1 MSFVFLVN
9 APMPVMAA
17 VVARTGSSRLPM
29 KVLARVAGKPLVEHL
44 IDRVKL
50 AARCDGVVLCT
61 TDLPAD
67 DPLEALAARC
77 GISCFRDDPEDVPA
91 RLLAAARC
99 ARADFVLIVE
109 ADEVFTDPET
119 IDQMADAARAGHAD
133 YIQVSGL
140 PIGSWV
146 TGVRTTALER
156 VCAMKPAGA
165 SDAWGRYLTHTGLFE
180 GAIVRPDPP
189 VPAFDP
195 DLRLTLDYPEDL
207 ALATTVF
214 ERLRVRGEPVRIRT
228 VLELFQREPDLVNVN
243 KHLNAVYWSRYE
255 SRAAATAIDRPS

>member
-1 MSFVFLVN
+1 
-9 APMPVMAA
+9 MPVMAA

-29 KVLARVAGKPLVEHL
+29 KVLERVAGKPLVEHL
-44 IDRVKL
+44 VDRVKL

-77 GISCFRDDPEDVPA
+77 GISCFRGDPEDVPA
-91 RLLAAARC
+91 RLLAAARW
-99 ARADFVLIVE
+99 ARADFVIIVE
-109 ADEVFTDPET
+109 ADEVFTDPDT
-119 IDQMADAARAGHAD
+119 IDQMADTARAGRAD
-133 YIQVSGL
+133 YIRVSGL

-165 SDAWGRYLTHTGLFE
+165 SDAWGRYLTHTGRFQ
-180 GAIVRPDPP
+180 GDTVHPDPP

-214 ERLRVRGEPVRIRT
+214 ERLHARGEPVRIRA

-243 KHLNAVYWSRYE
+243 KHLNAIYWSRYE
-255 SRAAATAIDRPS
+255 SRAAETAIERPS